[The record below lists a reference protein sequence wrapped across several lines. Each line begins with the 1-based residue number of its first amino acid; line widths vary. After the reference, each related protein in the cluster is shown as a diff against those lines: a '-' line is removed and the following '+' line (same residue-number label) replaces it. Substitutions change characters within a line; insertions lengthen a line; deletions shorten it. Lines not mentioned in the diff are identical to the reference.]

1 MSTPAMHLEAA
12 GEAPDTRVACD
23 ECSSLF
29 APKREWSRFC
39 TRQCR
44 NTFHGRERRR
54 KLIEARALVMFEAL
68 TQIAR
73 ETGTP
78 YATEAAKAIEG
89 LKAP

>member
-12 GEAPDTRVACD
+12 GATPGDRTCA
-23 ECSSLF
+23 ECGTPFKPRRPWQERCS
-29 APKREWSRFC
+29 KRC
-39 TRQCR
+39 RQA
-44 NTFHGRERRR
+44 FHDRERRR
-54 KLIEARALVMFEAL
+54 RTIEARALVMFEAL

-78 YATEAAKAIEG
+78 YATQAAEAIKG